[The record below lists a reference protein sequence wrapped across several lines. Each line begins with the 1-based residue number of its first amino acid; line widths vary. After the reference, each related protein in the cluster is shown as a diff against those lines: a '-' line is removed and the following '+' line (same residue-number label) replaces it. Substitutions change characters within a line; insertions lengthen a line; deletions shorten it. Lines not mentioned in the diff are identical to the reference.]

1 MAMKKVQKA
10 AARVKTAAK
19 KVAKK
24 AATKVAK
31 KVRAKAQPIPAG
43 YHILTPSIV
52 VRGAAEA
59 IEFYK
64 KAFGAKE
71 KHRMGGPGGKIMHAE
86 IKIGDSILMLA
97 DEMPE
102 MGNKS
107 PQSYG
112 GSGSSILIYT
122 KNVDALFQQ
131 AVAAGAKPVM
141 PVADQFWGDR
151 YGQVTDP
158 YGHVWQLATHKED
171 LTPKQMA
178 KRAAAAFSGPPPQ
191 Q

>member
-1 MAMKKVQKA
+1 MAMKKAQKA
-10 AARVKTAAK
+10 AAHVKSAAK
-19 KVAKK
+19 KVATK
-24 AATKVAK
+24 AAKVAK
-31 KVRAKAQPIPAG
+31 KVSAKAQPIPAG

-71 KHRMGGPGGKIMHAE
+71 KYRMGGPGGKIMHAE

-97 DEMPE
+97 DEIPE

-141 PVADQFWGDR
+141 PVGDQFWGDR

-158 YGHVWQLATHKED
+158 YGHVWQLATRKEN

-178 KRAAAAFSGPPPQ
+178 KRAVAAFSGPPPQ
-191 Q
+191 QS

>member
-1 MAMKKVQKA
+1 MAMKKAQKA
-10 AARVKTAAK
+10 AARVKSAAK

-24 AATKVAK
+24 AAKVAK
-31 KVRAKAQPIPAG
+31 KVAKAQPIPAG

-71 KHRMGGPGGKIMHAE
+71 KYRMGGPGGKIMHAE
-86 IKIGDSILMLA
+86 IKIGDSILMLS

-107 PQSYG
+107 PLAVG
-112 GSGSSILIYT
+112 GTASSVLIYT

-178 KRAAAAFSGPPPQ
+178 KRAEAAFSGPPPQ
-191 Q
+191 QQP

>member
-1 MAMKKVQKA
+1 
-10 AARVKTAAK
+10 
-19 KVAKK
+19 
-24 AATKVAK
+24 
-31 KVRAKAQPIPAG
+31 
-43 YHILTPSIV
+43 
-52 VRGAAEA
+52 
-59 IEFYK
+59 
-64 KAFGAKE
+64 
-71 KHRMGGPGGKIMHAE
+71 MHAE
-86 IKIGDSILMLA
+86 IKIGDSILMLS

-107 PQSYG
+107 PLAIG
-112 GSGSSILIYT
+112 GSASSVLIYT

-178 KRAAAAFSGPPPQ
+178 KRAEAAFSGPPQ

>member
-1 MAMKKVQKA
+1 MAMKKAQKA
-10 AARVKTAAK
+10 ATQVKAAAK

-24 AATKVAK
+24 AAKVAK
-31 KVRAKAQPIPAG
+31 KVSAKAQPIPKG
-43 YHILTPSIV
+43 FTTLTPSIV
-52 VRGAAEA
+52 VRDAAQA

-71 KHRMGGPGGKIMHAE
+71 RYRMAGPGGKIMHAE
-86 IKIGDSILMLA
+86 VKIGDAILMLA

-107 PQSYG
+107 PLSIG
-112 GSGSSILIYT
+112 GSASSVMIYT

-131 AVAAGAKPVM
+131 AVAAGAKPTM
-141 PVADQFWGDR
+141 PLGDQFWGDR

-178 KRAAAAFSGPPPQ
+178 KRAEAAFSGPPPQ